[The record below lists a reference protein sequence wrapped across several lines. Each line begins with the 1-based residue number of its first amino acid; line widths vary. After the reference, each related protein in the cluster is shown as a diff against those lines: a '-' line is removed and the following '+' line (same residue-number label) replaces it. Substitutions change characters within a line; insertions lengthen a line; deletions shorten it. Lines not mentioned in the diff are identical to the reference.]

1 MNNLYGKPGM
11 EEVTARMMKRL
22 KAAQE
27 KYDDP
32 IREKYP
38 IN

>member
-1 MNNLYGKPGM
+1 
-11 EEVTARMMKRL
+11 VTRQMMQRL